1 MKFRQPSYKLQFLLC
16 CIVFSAMINVNAQQ
30 DSLYRWN
37 IRANVQRGV
46 LLPEY
51 GFMSLQSSEF
61 ISGAEVNIRYQT
73 TGKTIWE
80 RMYRRPAVGL
90 SAYWSTLGSADYY
103 GQQFALYP
111 YYALNLINKS
121 KFRFDYQMGVGAA
134 YVTKKFNQFENYQNV
149 AIGSHVNIHFHADL
163 VTAFKLNDR
172 NQLELGLSFAH
183 VSNANLSEPN
193 VGLNWTSL
201 WLGYNFAPGKKQAV
215 VNEHFDKPSAC
226 FIHEIMFT
234 GGMKHTR
241 TFESFQYPAISLS
254 YELKRRKGY
263 KFAIGAGADVFY
275 DASIEPQMKRLNK
288 PYEKSNSWLTGI
300 HVSQEFFYNRVSF
313 IVQEGFYL
321 GLTDKLNGYFMY
333 NRAMIRYR
341 FTDHLMVN
349 ASMKSHLYILDF
361 PELGIGFYW

>member
-1 MKFRQPSYKLQFLLC
+1 MEFRLPSFNRVILLC
-16 CIVFSAMINVNAQQ
+16 ILLISASSYSCAQQ
-30 DSLYRWN
+30 DSVYRWKM
-37 IRANVQRGV
+37 RANVQRGL

-73 TGKTIWE
+73 AGNTIWE
-80 RMYRRPAVGL
+80 RMYRRPAVGI
-90 SAYWSTLGSADYY
+90 SAYWSTLGSAEYY

-111 YYALNLINKS
+111 YYALNLIHKNR
-121 KFRFDYQMGVGAA
+121 FRFDYQMGVGAA
-134 YVTKKFNQFENYQNV
+134 YVTKKFHQYENYSNV
-149 AIGSHVNIHFHADL
+149 AIGSHFNIHFHADL
-163 VTAFKLNDR
+163 VTSFKVNDR

-193 VGLNWTSL
+193 VGLNWSSL
-201 WLGYNFAPGKKQAV
+201 WLGYNFASGKKQAV
-215 VNEHFDKPSAC
+215 VNESFDKLPAY
-226 FIHEIMFT
+226 FIHEIMLT

-241 TFESFQYPAISLS
+241 TFESFQYPAMSLS
-254 YELKRRKGY
+254 YEVKRRTGY

-275 DASIEPQMKRLNK
+275 DASIEPQMNRLNK
-288 PYEKSNSWLTGI
+288 PYSGIDSWLTGI
-300 HVSQEFFYNRVSF
+300 HFTQEFFYNKVSF

-361 PELGIGFYW
+361 PELGIGFFW